1 MLDGTKWLLIAEINN
16 EAEGGESP
24 ATVLSALESV
34 RGGYSPDL
42 DELVDME
49 PIQRELEALVL
60 AGRGGDLAAKLL
72 TGTDWQEH
80 ENGDLQARARNGPCN
95 GNVCRGCG

>member
-16 EAEGGESP
+16 ESQGGESP
-24 ATVLSALESV
+24 ATIQSALESV
-34 RGGYSPDL
+34 RGGYNPDP
-42 DELVDME
+42 DELLDMN
-49 PIQRELEALVL
+49 PVQRELEALVL
-60 AGRGGDLAAKLL
+60 SGRGGDLAESLL

-80 ENGDLQARARNGPCN
+80 KNGDLQARARNDSCN